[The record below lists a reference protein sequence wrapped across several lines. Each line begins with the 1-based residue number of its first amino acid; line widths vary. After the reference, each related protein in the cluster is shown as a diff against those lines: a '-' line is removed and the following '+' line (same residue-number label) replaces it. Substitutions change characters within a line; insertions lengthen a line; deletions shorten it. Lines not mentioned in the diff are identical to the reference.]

1 MIPHLLKL
9 FVCYLVIFLENV
21 GWQFYHF
28 LNITFTATRRRTPKP
43 RDLEPDVNIPP
54 PEQAEMLIMGIIRD
68 KKEQKFHEAH
78 QVKIQNDEI
87 LFLSK
92 LDAT

>member
-1 MIPHLLKL
+1 MWSRKLKCQSEV
-9 FVCYLVIFLENV
+9 FRVAIFS
-21 GWQFYHF
+21 QF
-28 LNITFTATRRRTPKP
+28 LNITATRRRTPKP